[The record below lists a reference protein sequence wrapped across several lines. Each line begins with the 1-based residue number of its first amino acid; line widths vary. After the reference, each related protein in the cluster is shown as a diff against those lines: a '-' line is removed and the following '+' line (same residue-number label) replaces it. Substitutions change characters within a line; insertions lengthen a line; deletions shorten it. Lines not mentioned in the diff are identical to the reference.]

1 MVHPIIMVGATSSS
15 VTCCRAI
22 LLLWATGTNPDTTAD
37 KSKRIKLDSLAIL
50 ELKRFVSYTSA
61 INSKIYGIVQFT
73 FHLDDGKEG
82 LTHRRP
88 LRVRNDFK
96 REKWSLK
103 E

>member
-1 MVHPIIMVGATSSS
+1 MVGATSSS

-61 INSKIYGIVQFT
+61 INSKIYGIAQFT

-82 LTHRRP
+82 LTHRREYSP